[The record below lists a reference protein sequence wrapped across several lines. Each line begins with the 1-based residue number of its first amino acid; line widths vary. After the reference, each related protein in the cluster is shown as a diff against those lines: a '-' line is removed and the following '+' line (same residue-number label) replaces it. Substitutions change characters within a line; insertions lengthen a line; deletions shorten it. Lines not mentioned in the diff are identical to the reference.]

1 MKKSILILIPIL
13 IFNLNSFSQGYFS
26 ENEVTLSLYQEK
38 KTLNWFSTKLTTSLD
53 LERSEMV
60 LHVDA
65 ATFISQKDS
74 LKNILLFNSNCPAI
88 HIALTL
94 PFNKLDKDLSGR
106 QVFLVQGILSGC
118 GNNYPVNVNVGFQF
132 LDKLLMFDFRLKLE
146 AAAIGATGLRGI
158 DPIVLFHTD
167 NGRILLRSKE

>member
-1 MKKSILILIPIL
+1 MKTSILILIQFL
-13 IFNLNSFSQGYFS
+13 VCHFNSFSQGYFS
-26 ENEVTLSLYQEK
+26 ENEVTLTLTQGK
-38 KTLNWFSTKLTTSLD
+38 KTLNWFSTQLTTSLD

-60 LHVDA
+60 LHADA
-65 ATFISQKDS
+65 ATLISQKDS
-74 LKNILLFNSNCPAI
+74 LKNLLLFNSNCPSI

-106 QVFLVQGILSGC
+106 QVFLLQGILSGC

-146 AAAIGATGLRGI
+146 ALSIGVVGLKGI